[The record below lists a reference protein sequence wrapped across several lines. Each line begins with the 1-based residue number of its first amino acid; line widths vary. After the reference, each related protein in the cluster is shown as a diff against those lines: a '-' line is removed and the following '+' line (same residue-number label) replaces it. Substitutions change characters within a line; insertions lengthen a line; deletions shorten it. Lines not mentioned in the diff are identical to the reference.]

1 MADGVRRFSNGVRG
15 PGDELS
21 VGLQQDGATTWLRSR
36 DLGGCGKHKTG
47 LSGEP
52 WGRPMSSS
60 GGLWADMMM
69 MMSKKL
75 VIASKLDR
83 RLLNLRVRQS
93 GPAGAW
99 PVAICI
105 LLLGCRG
112 YAEQRFAMEP
122 QDQSAIIGSRVTLP
136 CRVENKAGELQWTR
150 DDFGLGTNRNLSG
163 YDRYFMIGSD
173 EEGDYSLD
181 IRDVTLED
189 DAKYQCQVSSGKNG
203 EPPIRSRYAQ
213 LSVLVAPNPP
223 RIIQGAFIDATE
235 EQPVDIECVSVGGKP
250 AAEITWVDG
259 NQAVIRKHVE
269 NSVELLPDGQR
280 FKTRSVL
287 RLTPSKEHHRQT
299 ITCQAQNTADRAAR
313 MATVHIE
320 VRYAPKVKVSIN
332 SGDANGRFP
341 EGSDARVKCEV
352 DANPKAQVY
361 RWYINNNPV
370 VGDYTDEMIIF
381 CFTPLRP
388 FNIIIQKW
396 KMLPPLNEHP
406 PIFRTKPIDVE
417 AELGSSVTLSC
428 DVDGQPQPEI
438 RWILH
443 EPGRIGVKGK
453 APNLKIQVKN
463 ETAGRYICKATV
475 EGYPEIESEATV
487 FIKGTPTI
495 LSNRT
500 QFGSEGDIVRI
511 ECAAL
516 SVPKPDDIRWFFEG
530 REINSIQNPDYATL
544 EETMPD
550 GIVKSTLVIRASQ
563 SKHYGLYNCSVTN
576 EYGNANAAIALKPLK
591 SLPLF
596 IILIGVTSGI
606 IIFSAFIIL
615 LVICNRR
622 RRQKSQQMSEKPDV
636 TVTTCDMYNKE
647 SDRSSNISD
656 LKLQLPHGDGSYELD
671 YTSSDRSESKL
682 QSGLPLAGPVT
693 LPSIRHDDPLM
704 QFRYSNDYSDPA
716 YHDSY
721 YKNPSG
727 YVYDYPHGYTPPNNL
742 RVQSPTQLD
751 VPAANRQ
758 YKFVACADVEKMFRQ
773 VLIQPD
779 QRSLQLIFWRETPAD
794 PLHVYQLNTVTY
806 GTASAP
812 YLSMRCVRQLAQ
824 ECGDDVIARVI
835 NQDVKHR
842 FTVLLF
848 EYEHK
853 RLLHA
858 GPQLLLSTMREC
870 WWPLGARNLARNVVR
885 QCVICTR
892 FKPKL
897 LSPIMGNLPCER
909 LEPGFPFIRTGVDY
923 AGPMYILNRKG
934 KGAQLIKSY
943 VCLFVCMITRAIHLE
958 LVTSLSTDDYLLA
971 LKRFIS
977 RRGKPQVIFSDNAK
991 NFVGADKDLPTFL
1004 NKYSKDIVDSASNDG
1019 IKFSFIPP
1027 YSPHFGGLWESGV
1040 RNCKFHLKRVVGNAR
1055 LTYEEFSTVLTQIEA
1070 VLNSRP
1076 LSPMS
1081 SDPNDLSPLTPA
1093 HFLIGRPLTSPA
1105 SNDLTTEQTTSLPR
1119 YARIEQL
1126 RQHFW
1131 QRWSKEYISELQLRT
1146 KWKTKKD
1153 DIILDS
1159 LVLIKDDNLPPL
1171 KWRLGRV
1178 TRLFPGNDGVSRVAD
1193 IRTATGTV
1201 RRAFSKICP
1210 LLPKQTDSESLQ
1222 GSLTRSI
1229 DTASTLPLSAG
1240 NGSQNNSLQR
1250 TKKPQDET
1258 DAINNLGLPVGGDTP
1273 PVYAQ
1278 KGAPVDLRYV
1288 ATYGNPYLRNSSLGY
1303 PNQVHTAKPASTP
1316 APPPYSAVRS
1326 SVVMPTGTHNH
1337 PAQGTHV

>member
-1 MADGVRRFSNGVRG
+1 MAC
-15 PGDELS
+15 S
-21 VGLQQDGATTWLRSR
+21 V
-36 DLGGCGKHKTG
+36 
-47 LSGEP
+47 
-52 WGRPMSSS
+52 
-60 GGLWADMMM
+60 
-69 MMSKKL
+69 
-75 VIASKLDR
+75 
-83 RLLNLRVRQS
+83 RVRQS

-443 EPGRIGVKGK
+443 EPGRIGQVKGK

-751 VPAANRQ
+751 VPAANR
-758 YKFVACADVEKMFRQ
+758 
-773 VLIQPD
+773 
-779 QRSLQLIFWRETPAD
+779 
-794 PLHVYQLNTVTY
+794 
-806 GTASAP
+806 
-812 YLSMRCVRQLAQ
+812 
-824 ECGDDVIARVI
+824 
-835 NQDVKHR
+835 
-842 FTVLLF
+842 
-848 EYEHK
+848 
-853 RLLHA
+853 
-858 GPQLLLSTMREC
+858 
-870 WWPLGARNLARNVVR
+870 
-885 QCVICTR
+885 
-892 FKPKL
+892 
-897 LSPIMGNLPCER
+897 
-909 LEPGFPFIRTGVDY
+909 
-923 AGPMYILNRKG
+923 
-934 KGAQLIKSY
+934 
-943 VCLFVCMITRAIHLE
+943 
-958 LVTSLSTDDYLLA
+958 
-971 LKRFIS
+971 
-977 RRGKPQVIFSDNAK
+977 
-991 NFVGADKDLPTFL
+991 
-1004 NKYSKDIVDSASNDG
+1004 
-1019 IKFSFIPP
+1019 
-1027 YSPHFGGLWESGV
+1027 
-1040 RNCKFHLKRVVGNAR
+1040 
-1055 LTYEEFSTVLTQIEA
+1055 
-1070 VLNSRP
+1070 
-1076 LSPMS
+1076 
-1081 SDPNDLSPLTPA
+1081 
-1093 HFLIGRPLTSPA
+1093 
-1105 SNDLTTEQTTSLPR
+1105 
-1119 YARIEQL
+1119 
-1126 RQHFW
+1126 
-1131 QRWSKEYISELQLRT
+1131 
-1146 KWKTKKD
+1146 
-1153 DIILDS
+1153 
-1159 LVLIKDDNLPPL
+1159 
-1171 KWRLGRV
+1171 
-1178 TRLFPGNDGVSRVAD
+1178 
-1193 IRTATGTV
+1193 
-1201 RRAFSKICP
+1201 
-1210 LLPKQTDSESLQ
+1210 SLQ